1 METFYSKP
9 GGWLN
14 RGGEWSPISINTL
27 QSLQYSAP
35 AQPLSQT
42 RNNVSVRCFVMDLK
56 LLTVTDYWVQ
66 RGVEGTEL
74 NLETVRK
81 LQICRRKMR
90 PVTRGCSVQLFKMW
104 ALSQLQ
110 DCYNNVLLCRCHHL
124 KWASFIL
131 QTGGGKSPVQ
141 PTGNHPPFSV
151 TSQKVLRKSLIT
163 SLGHFL
169 QLDLW
174 RVVQFQN
181 VSCRQKLLHKWKV
194 LHKQSWLAL

>member
-1 METFYSKP
+1 MLVFVETFYSKP

-27 QSLQYSAP
+27 LSLQYSAP

-42 RNNVSVRCFVMDLK
+42 RNNVSVRCFVRDLK

-66 RGVEGTEL
+66 RGAEGTEL

-81 LQICRRKMR
+81 LQIWRGKMR

-110 DCYNNVLLCRCHHL
+110 DCYSNVLSSRCHHL
-124 KWASFIL
+124 KTSFIL
-131 QTGGGKSPVQ
+131 QTGGGKKSSAA
-141 PTGNHPPFSV
+141 H
-151 TSQKVLRKSLIT
+151 RKSSTTFCYFSDRIE
-163 SLGHFL
+163 
-169 QLDLW
+169 
-174 RVVQFQN
+174 
-181 VSCRQKLLHKWKV
+181 KV
-194 LHKQSWLAL
+194 FNHIARSFSSTRHMDEEGCAISECFM